1 MVTNATALRRSAETD
16 PATAWQLVVR
26 TAVAG
31 GLVMMAMAY
40 ALHTFLRVSDAVIVM
55 AVALVGLALGSRL
68 PAATPPIPR
77 WLMDD
82 AELANIDPLAA
93 S

>member
-1 MVTNATALRRSAETD
+1 MVTNATALQRSAQTD

-31 GLVMMAMAY
+31 SLVMMAVAF
-40 ALHTFLRVSDAVIVM
+40 ALHNFVKLSDGVIVAVI
-55 AVALVGLALGSRL
+55 AVLGLAIGSRL
-68 PAATPPIPR
+68 PAATPPIPH
-77 WLMDD
+77 WLLDEAD
-82 AELANIDPLAA
+82 SDSIA

>member
-31 GLVMMAMAY
+31 SLVMMAVAF
-40 ALHTFLRVSDAVIVM
+40 ALHNFVKLSDGVIVAVI
-55 AVALVGLALGSRL
+55 AVLGLAIGSRL
-68 PAATPPIPR
+68 PAATPPIPH
-77 WLMDD
+77 WLLDE
-82 AELANIDPLAA
+82 AEGDPLAT
-93 S
+93 

>member
-1 MVTNATALRRSAETD
+1 MVTNATALRRSAPTD

-31 GLVMMAMAY
+31 SLIM
-40 ALHTFLRVSDAVIVM
+40 M
-55 AVALVGLALGSRL
+55 AVAFALHNFVKLSDGVIVAVIAVLGLAIGSRL
-68 PAATPPIPR
+68 PAATPPIPH
-77 WLMDD
+77 WLLDE
-82 AELANIDPLAA
+82 AESDPLA

>member
-31 GLVMMAMAY
+31 SLVMMAIAF
-40 ALHTFLRVSDAVIVM
+40 ALHSFLRMSDGIIVAIIAM
-55 AVALVGLALGSRL
+55 LGLFIGSRL
-68 PAATPPIPR
+68 PAATPPIPH
-77 WLMDD
+77 WLLDD
-82 AELANIDPLAA
+82 NETESLP